1 MHREARPGLSV
12 DVGRLL
18 AVRIQRHVVALEIHH
33 ARRVAAIV
41 ALDEMK
47 NRPDRLDR
55 AVALDNDHVEQ
66 AVVRQFA
73 QPAEIV
79 GQFPE
84 RVFQDRRRF
93 LRNVGKQPT
102 TKHVDEVFVVGAPQI
117 HGSDLPVQDP
127 ATGFRQIGRH
137 SEHMGEIVGRP
148 GRKHRHR
155 NVEPAPLHH
164 VHHVIDR
171 SVAAGDQRVVVAL
184 IDPVEHVGL
193 LGIPETKP
201 VRHDRITVPLVNL
214 DDVVE
219 PLRNHGFS
227 GLGIINESD
236 FLHLFSRF

>member
-1 MHREARPGLSV
+1 
-12 DVGRLL
+12 
-18 AVRIQRHVVALEIHH
+18 
-33 ARRVAAIV
+33 
-41 ALDEMK
+41 MK

-66 AVVRQFA
+66 AVVRLGQVSETHLPGGASVEYEKDQRRTFVIPGRRLDRNMHFTEIRQFA

-79 GQFPE
+79 SQFPE

-93 LRNVGKQPT
+93 LRNVGKQPA

-137 SEHMGEIVGRP
+137 SEHMGEIIGRP
-148 GRKHRHR
+148 GPKHRHR

-193 LGIPETKP
+193 LGIPEAKP
-201 VRHDRITVPLVNL
+201 IRHDRITVPLVNL